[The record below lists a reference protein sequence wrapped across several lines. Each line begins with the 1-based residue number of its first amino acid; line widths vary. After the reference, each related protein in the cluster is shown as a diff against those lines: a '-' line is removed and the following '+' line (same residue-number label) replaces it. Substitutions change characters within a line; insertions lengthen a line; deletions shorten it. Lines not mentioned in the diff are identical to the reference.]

1 MIINPRANTQ
11 APSTWC
17 GPPCSQQHLRAW
29 GSKAPRWLRALRVC
43 CCCLDHR
50 ALHLLSLGAET
61 WSWFSTLRAAGPC
74 PGAKP
79 RHPGLLWP
87 RQDRGLHKPTNLQT
101 YKRWQLQR
109 LGDWGRSEPAETSK
123 RCRESVVPPSRSI
136 WLWDFTDLGLLCPK
150 PQRALASWTP
160 TWSLSLWHKLQLEA
174 WTAWG
179 LRDSIRT

>member
-101 YKRWQLQR
+101 LAASASRGLRKVR
-109 LGDWGRSEPAETSK
+109 A
-123 RCRESVVPPSRSI
+123 CRNFKAVPWISGATLKEHLVVGLYRPGSSLSQTPKGPSLLNSNVESESV
-136 WLWDFTDLGLLCPK
+136 T
-150 PQRALASWTP
+150 
-160 TWSLSLWHKLQLEA
+160 
-174 WTAWG
+174 
-179 LRDSIRT
+179 